1 MSEELVNEAGIC
13 QNCFIKF
20 NDYDEHFTQA
30 KRIETELLQ
39 MYESSLVVDVKF
51 EIKQEE
57 DDPED
62 YGIAEVMIEDEEE
75 EVSGSYDIFK
85 IPIKR
90 AKSSRNAEKRSYKR
104 KKNLDEGLVVVEVD
118 GEKIYQCD
126 ICKVIQH
133 KRDKIER

>member
-1 MSEELVNEAGIC
+1 MVNDAGIC

-39 MYESSLVVDVKF
+39 MYEASLVVDVKF
-51 EIKQEE
+51 EIKQEG
-57 DDPED
+57 DDLED
-62 YGIAEVMIEDEEE
+62 YGIVEVMIEDDEE
-75 EVSGSYDIFK
+75 EVGENYDIFK
-85 IPIKR
+85 MPTKR
-90 AKSSRNAEKRSYKR
+90 AKSPRSAEKRSYKR

-126 ICKVIQH
+126 ICKVNLELI
-133 KRDKIER
+133 KLF